1 MTANLHQNQNI
12 RISIIVPLYNKV
24 SEVTRALDS
33 IFAQTIQDFELI
45 IVDGGSTDGS
55 LDIIKKYEK
64 DPRYHLVH
72 QKSKGLPAGRNEG
85 ISVISSDIVAFL
97 DADDEWYPTFLEK
110 ILSLREKYP
119 DAGLYATAFETSYG
133 DYRTEPRLVDVP
145 RAPWEGI
152 LPSYFRTSALAFI
165 YPFMPCCV
173 AIPKTTFE
181 KVGLFN
187 PNLRTGEDAEMW
199 GRIALELPIVYTSS
213 VGATYY
219 AVANNKMTD
228 NPNVMQ
234 RHPFLEYLDTYP
246 QDKLKKH
253 PDYEN
258 ILIYIQKEEIAI
270 ALNNLYAKAPKQA
283 RNNLRNVTD
292 KRFAKYKYVML
303 ALSYLPIPIM
313 SRILPI
319 ANKIGRR

>member
-1 MTANLHQNQNI
+1 MTGDSIMNKVSE
-12 RISIIVPLYNKV
+12 ISIIVPLYNKV
-24 SEVTRALDS
+24 NEVCRAIDS
-33 IFAQTIQDFELI
+33 IFAQTIQGFELI
-45 IVDGGSTDGS
+45 VVDGGSTDGS
-55 LDIIKKYEK
+55 LDVIKKY
-64 DPRYHLVH
+64 DGDSRLHLLH
-72 QKSKGLPAGRNEG
+72 QKSKGLPAGRNEA
-85 ISVISSDIVAFL
+85 IASAKYDLIVFL
-97 DADDEWYPTFLEK
+97 DADDEWHPTFLEK
-110 ILSLREKYP
+110 ILNLREKYP

-133 DYRTEPRLVDVP
+133 DYITEPRLVDVP
-145 RAPWEGI
+145 KAPWDGI
-152 LPSYFRTSALAFI
+152 MPSYFRTSALAFI

-199 GRIALELPIVYTSS
+199 GRIALELPIAYTSS

-228 NPNVMQ
+228 NPNVMD
-234 RHPFLEYLDTYP
+234 RHPFLEYLDKYP

-258 ILIYIQKEEIAI
+258 ILLYIQKEEIAI

-283 RNNLRNVTD
+283 RKNLKNVTD
-292 KRFAKYKYVML
+292 KRFAKYKYVLL

-313 SRILPI
+313 GRILPI
-319 ANKIGRR
+319 ANKLGRK